1 MIVGVTG
8 GRKFKGSGIVR
19 GAMEAV
25 IDRTGEPISEVVVGD
40 ALGADQL
47 ARVWAAQ
54 NHIKLTILAADWI
67 TYGKAAGPIRNR
79 AIVDILKAE
88 KGCLVAFRG
97 GRGTDNC
104 KLQAYR
110 AGVPVIVIDDITRPG
125 LVEVDFPLGF
135 PG

>member
-8 GRKFKGSGIVR
+8 GRKFKGSGVVR

-25 IDRTGEPISEVVVGD
+25 IDRTGEPITELVVGD
-40 ALGADQL
+40 ASGADEL
-47 ARVWAAQ
+47 ARAWAAQ
-54 NHIKLTILAADWI
+54 NHILITALVADWI
-67 TYGKAAGPIRNR
+67 TYGKAAGPIRNQR
-79 AIVDILKAE
+79 IVAILKAE

-110 AGVPVIVIDDITRPG
+110 AGVPVIIVDDITTPG
-125 LVEVDFPLGF
+125 LVEVDFPQGLAG
-135 PG
+135 